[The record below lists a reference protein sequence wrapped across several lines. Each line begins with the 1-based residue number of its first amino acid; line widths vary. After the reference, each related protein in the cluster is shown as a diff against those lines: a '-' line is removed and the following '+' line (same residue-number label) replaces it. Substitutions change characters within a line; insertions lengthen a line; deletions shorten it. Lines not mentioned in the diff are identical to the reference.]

1 MVFIGKV
8 ISLEDEYDA
17 GRIKVRLKNAD
28 VSFSDDN
35 LPYAWPLLPKML
47 HVVPK
52 VNEAVLVFCVND
64 DPKQQRFYLGPIIS
78 QYQKMYKDYHD
89 TSALKMIGGRGGS
102 PFPAVSNIP
111 KTFGAFGTDEDII
124 IYGRKYSDIIMGDN
138 DVRIRCGAHLTG
150 ISDTTDIGFNK
161 TNPSLIKLKYHES
174 PINVDKLKWNDSAGE
189 FSDKENR
196 DVESSV
202 NIIGQEINLISTEGE
217 PYVDTSHTDKYPDGN
232 ESLSDDDLKK
242 FIEMAHPLPYG
253 DVLVR
258 FLYLFLKA
266 FKTHT
271 HKYSQLP
278 PVPDTNY
285 IAATSFPLDSILS
298 KNVRLN

>member
-102 PFPAVSNIP
+102 HRFHRCHDRLPHVALWGRP
-111 KTFGAFGTDEDII
+111 GTVLDL
-124 IYGRKYSDIIMGDN
+124 RH
-138 DVRIRCGAHLTG
+138 VRG
-150 ISDTTDIGFNK
+150 S
-161 TNPSLIKLKYHES
+161 
-174 PINVDKLKWNDSAGE
+174 
-189 FSDKENR
+189 
-196 DVESSV
+196 
-202 NIIGQEINLISTEGE
+202 GQHRRL
-217 PYVDTSHTDKYPDGN
+217 
-232 ESLSDDDLKK
+232 
-242 FIEMAHPLPYG
+242 HPLCRPG
-253 DVLVR
+253 KSEDRRDGIGLWPADKGRHEHAHVQGAR
-258 FLYLFLKA
+258 QGGLYRGGGRRE
-266 FKTHT
+266 
-271 HKYSQLP
+271 
-278 PVPDTNY
+278 V
-285 IAATSFPLDSILS
+285 
-298 KNVRLN
+298 